1 MNQPL
6 SIVHS
11 SGRFVVIDKPAG
23 LLSVPGLGEANQD
36 CVPRRLAAMFPAA
49 SGPLTVHRLDME
61 TSGLLVLGLDADAH
75 RTLSRQ
81 FEARTVTKRYV
92 AVLAGD
98 IGPLGTAG
106 EVSLPMRPD
115 IDNRPR
121 QIVDHVHGRPALTRW
136 RLLGVEPGPQGATWS
151 RIEFEPHTGRSHQ
164 LRLHA
169 AHESGLNL
177 PIVGDKLYGDP
188 SLSPRLLL
196 HATVLEF
203 DDPETGARVRVESPA
218 PF

>member
-1 MNQPL
+1 
-6 SIVHS
+6 
-11 SGRFVVIDKPAG
+11 
-23 LLSVPGLGEANQD
+23 
-36 CVPRRLAAMFPAA
+36 MFPGA

-81 FEARTVTKRYV
+81 FEARTVAKKYI

-98 IGPLGTAG
+98 IGALGNSG

-121 QIVDHVHGRPALTRW
+121 QIIDHEHGRPALTRW
-136 RLLGVEPGPQGATWS
+136 RLLAVEPGPNRATWS
-151 RIEFEPHTGRSHQ
+151 RVEFEPHTGRSHQ

-169 AHESGLNL
+169 AHPMGLHI

-196 HATVLEF
+196 HATLLEF
-203 DDPETGARVRVESPA
+203 DDPETGARVRVESPT

>member
-1 MNQPL
+1 MKQPL
-6 SIVHS
+6 AIVHS

-36 CVPRRLAAMFPAA
+36 CVPRRLAAMFPGA

-61 TSGLLVLGLDADAH
+61 TSGLLVLGLDAHAH

-81 FEARTVTKRYV
+81 FEARTVAKKYI

-98 IGPLGTAG
+98 IRARGDSG

-115 IDNRPR
+115 IANRPM
-121 QIVDHVHGRPALTRW
+121 QIIDHVHGRPALTHW
-136 RLLGVEPGPQGATWS
+136 RLLAVESSPSGATWS
-151 RIEFEPHTGRSHQ
+151 RVEFEPTTGRSHQ

-169 AHESGLNL
+169 AEPTGLNT

-203 DDPETGARVRVESPA
+203 DDPDTGVRVRVESLA